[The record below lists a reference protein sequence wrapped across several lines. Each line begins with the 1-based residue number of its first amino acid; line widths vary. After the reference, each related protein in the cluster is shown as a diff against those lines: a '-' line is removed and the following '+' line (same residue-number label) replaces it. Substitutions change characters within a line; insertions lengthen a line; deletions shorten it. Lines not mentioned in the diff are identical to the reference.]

1 MNVTINGKQ
10 EEIPLTRPTVTELLA
25 QQKVEMPEMVSVE
38 LNGAILRRAD
48 YDTTIV
54 NDRDQLEFL
63 YFMGGGRIP
72 SQATE
77 RRHVK

>member
-10 EEIPLTRPTVTELLA
+10 EEIPLTRPTVTELLT

-38 LNGAILRRAD
+38 LNGAILRRTD

-54 NDRDQLEFL
+54 NEQDQLEFL

-72 SQATE
+72 TQPTE